1 MMDFKDELFIGM
13 LVINTLALFLAA
25 WSIRRQADAID
36 VRLYFQITEK
46 ISTAWR
52 QYKDSE
58 EENRNFEMTEL
69 LNLLESLAHFY
80 FKRRIHGVTRDMVK
94 EYLLEI
100 VPEIGRENRVREVF
114 QENRSGPDTYDYIR
128 RFAKANDIANIPAP
142 LKRNQAPK

>member
-13 LVINTLALFLAA
+13 LVINTLALLQTA

-46 ISTAWR
+46 ISTSWR
-52 QYKDSE
+52 QYRDSE
-58 EENRNFEMTEL
+58 EENRNFELTEL
-69 LNLLESLAHFY
+69 LNLLESLARFY

-100 VPEIGRENRVREVF
+100 VPEIGRENHVRKIF
-114 QENRSGPDTYDYIR
+114 QENRSGPDTYNHIR
-128 RFAKANDIANIPAP
+128 RFAKANDIANIP
-142 LKRNQAPK
+142 RR

>member
-1 MMDFKDELFIGM
+1 MMDFKDELLIGM
-13 LVINTLALFLAA
+13 LVINTLALLQTA

-52 QYKDSE
+52 QYRDSE

-69 LNLLESLAHFY
+69 LNLLESLARFY

-114 QENRSGPDTYDYIR
+114 QENRSGPDTYNHIR
-128 RFAKANDIANIPAP
+128 RFAKENDIANIPAP

>member
-25 WSIRRQADAID
+25 WSICRQTDAID

-46 ISTAWR
+46 VSTAWR
-52 QYKDSE
+52 QYRDSK
-58 EENRNFEMTEL
+58 EENRNFELTEL
-69 LNLLESLAHFY
+69 LNLLESLARLY

-128 RFAKANDIANIPAP
+128 RFAKVNDIANIP
-142 LKRNQAPK
+142 LR